1 MGRTKNKG
9 KTTERDT
16 DKDKTMESNR
26 NECKISK
33 NSTIKGH
40 TTRYS
45 CLYSTVPDKRR
56 APPRV

>member
-9 KTTERDT
+9 KTTEENV
-16 DKDKTMESNR
+16 DKD
-26 NECKISK
+26 KISK